1 MGFIHGH
8 LDHLLRMGPNH
19 SLEPGFLHIP
29 SGRRGTIGIRRMVT
43 ATLVTYAFFFD
54 NVHLINRQ
62 FPLAMLNNCWM
73 RLWHEWKKSPSGSL
87 GMMLSKML
95 VGQVPSTQVYEEIHL
110 TKSLNCRDRFSPKGG
125 EVDQSQAAPML
136 HFHTFPYIF
145 NLDME
150 ATAKKRYVVR
160 PMFGFRPGF
169 LKSRGQVF
177 VGQFPPKGAR
187 EMRFGYLLRPSQYQA
202 LPKGQLQSLG
212 CLGSWRIFASDGSK
226 T

>member
-1 MGFIHGH
+1 
-8 LDHLLRMGPNH
+8 
-19 SLEPGFLHIP
+19 
-29 SGRRGTIGIRRMVT
+29 
-43 ATLVTYAFFFD
+43 
-54 NVHLINRQ
+54 
-62 FPLAMLNNCWM
+62 MLNNWKVYYIRVSIGPILSFWGLISLTRNPNMPGM
-73 RLWHEWKKSPSGSL
+73 RLWHEWKKPPSRSL

-95 VGQVPSTQVYEEIHL
+95 VGQVPSTQVYEEIPFD
-110 TKSLNCRDRFSPKGG
+110 KIPKLRRPLLPQRVGG
-125 EVDQSQAAPML
+125 RSIPGCSHV
-136 HFHTFPYIF
+136 TFPYIF

-160 PMFGFRPGF
+160 PMLGFRPGF

-187 EMRFGYLLRPSQYQA
+187 AMRFGYLLRPSQYQA